1 MTMGTIRQLICD
13 AVEKE
18 YEEANK
24 KYPMFGSMHEGE
36 SVIREEIEEVKEALQ
51 GVDTFHDA
59 MWDAIRNNRKDESIR
74 YAGGLE
80 KEALELIE
88 EAIQVAA
95 MAEKYASSL
104 DK

>member
-1 MTMGTIRQLICD
+1 MRPIRQLICD

-24 KYPMFGSMHEGE
+24 KHPMFGSMYEGV
-36 SVIREEIEEVKEALQ
+36 SVLREEIEEVKEALQ
-51 GVDTFHDA
+51 GVDTYYDA
-59 MWDAIRNNRKDESIR
+59 LWDAIRNNRKDESIR
-74 YAGGLE
+74 LAGGLE
-80 KEALELIE
+80 KEALEVIE

-95 MAEKYASSL
+95 MAEKYVSSL